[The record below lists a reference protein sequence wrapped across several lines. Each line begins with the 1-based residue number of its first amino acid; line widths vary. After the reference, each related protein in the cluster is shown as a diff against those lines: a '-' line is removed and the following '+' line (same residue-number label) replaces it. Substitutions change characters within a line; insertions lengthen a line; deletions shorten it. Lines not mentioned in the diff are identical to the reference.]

1 MNEAGSGRRA
11 TTSSVILLVPDY
23 VPALGGTTTQTR
35 MHAAEFARRGW
46 NVTVLTRRVGL
57 GGSRDEVDG
66 IAVRR
71 IGPPRRGNLAK
82 AMVMVGFWFWLLR
95 RRRAIDLVSV
105 VMDADFAV
113 SAWAAGLASSSVLTW
128 ATRGDA
134 TRFLKGPRAG
144 FRRHALRRCDQV
156 VLTEDMGAELA
167 ELGFPASEVIAVPV
181 DIDRFQVPGDAVR
194 RAARTSL
201 GLEDMPVVVSIGH
214 LQERKG
220 TDRLLEA
227 VRLLRDR
234 GTRVTLVLV
243 GGPVEPEDHAYVSA
257 LQAFVHSAS
266 LEHEVRFAGAQDD
279 VVPYLCAADL
289 FCLASHR
296 EGMPNVLLEA
306 MASGV
311 PCIAPASAGGDRLL
325 AGGAGLIPP
334 SNSPGDL
341 ADAIEHL
348 LADPDERCRMRRL
361 ALDRVRRSHTIVG
374 IIDAYERLAAHPGR
388 DRTEDGG
395 RSPDA
400 PHRGA
405 HAPEV

>member
-1 MNEAGSGRRA
+1 MSGASSSRRA
-11 TTSSVILLVPDY
+11 TTPSVVLLVPDY

-46 NVTVLTRRVGL
+46 NVTVLTRRIGL

-66 IAVRR
+66 VVVRR
-71 IGPPRRGNLAK
+71 IGPPGRGNLAK
-82 AMVMVGFWFWLLR
+82 AVVVVGSWFWLLR

-105 VMDADFAV
+105 VMDADLAV
-113 SAWAAGLASSSVLTW
+113 SAWAAGLATSTVLTW
-128 ATRGDA
+128 VTRGDA
-134 TRFLKGPRAG
+134 TRFLGGPKANL
-144 FRRHALRRCDQV
+144 RRRALRRCDQV

-167 ELGFPASEVIAVPV
+167 ELGFAVSEVIAVPV
-181 DIDRFQVPGDAVR
+181 DVDRFQVPGDALR

-201 GLEDMPVVVSIGH
+201 GLGNTPVVVSIGH

-227 VRLLRDR
+227 IGLLRDR
-234 GTRVTLVLV
+234 GTAVTLVLV
-243 GGPVEPEDHAYVSA
+243 GGPVEAEDHAYVSA
-257 LQAFVHSAS
+257 LRAFVHSAS
-266 LEHEVRFAGAQDD
+266 LEHAVRFAGAKDD
-279 VVPYLCAADL
+279 VVPYLSAADL

-341 ADAIEHL
+341 ADAIGHL

-361 ALDRVRRSHTIVG
+361 ALDRVRRSHAIVE
-374 IIDAYERLAAHPGR
+374 IIDAYERLVTHPRGR
-388 DRTEDGG
+388 PG
-395 RSPDA
+395 
-400 PHRGA
+400 
-405 HAPEV
+405 